1 MTSIRKFAY
10 AALLA
15 VASLNFAPKLASA
28 QEPARGKFT
37 LTHEVRWGTAKV
49 PAGDYEFSYDPN
61 RVVPVLSL
69 RKITGTRAGFIV
81 IVPTTED
88 SKPSDLSRLVLESSP
103 EGSYV
108 SAMRLPESGMTLLFH
123 APPHSAERQ
132 VAKAV
137 NTAVASGQ

>member
-15 VASLNFAPKLASA
+15 VTSLNFAPNLASA

-49 PAGDYEFSYDPN
+49 PAGDYEFSYDPS

-69 RKITGTRAGFIV
+69 RKTSGTRAGFIV

-88 SKPSDLSRLVLESSP
+88 SKPSDLSRIVLESSP
-103 EGSYV
+103 EGIYV

-123 APPHSAERQ
+123 APQHSAERK
-132 VAKAV
+132 VAKAA
-137 NTAVASGQ
+137 NTAAASGQ